1 TTKQFIGKGPL
12 SYAFSYNKI
21 KYKHRIIVE
30 KSRILIFF
38 LYFLVVN
45 VSLSCYHL
53 NQTIDGNKNE
63 SISFP

>member
-1 TTKQFIGKGPL
+1 M
-12 SYAFSYNKI
+12 
-21 KYKHRIIVE
+21 IVE